1 MEDFGYLLREHI
13 VLERT
18 FIKSFIDFNLVGGK
32 LILHLRVYVPII
44 FLLRVLFLSSYA
56 RVSGNGLVRL
66 LDLAG

>member
-18 FIKSFIDFNLVGGK
+18 FIESFIDFNLVGGE
-32 LILHLRVYVPII
+32 LILHLRVDVPII